1 MLAPLTRLDS
11 LSQLLYRFVRIK
23 NLVTENLTRSD
34 AIGSRSGNMLAP
46 LTRLGSLSQLP
57 YRFVRIE
64 DLVTANLTRRARTIR
79 GLHAFLGVK
88 HYPEARLP
96 RLMSVFEKKLPHT
109 ESEEDPQSKLPLRTS
124 FGTRWANFSADALE
138 HIECFGAPGMG
149 KFGCV
154 RIENMFYWNFYTSTF
169 TGTNRMIVSIYEPK
183 E

>member
-64 DLVTANLTRRARTIR
+64 DL
-79 GLHAFLGVK
+79 
-88 HYPEARLP
+88 
-96 RLMSVFEKKLPHT
+96 
-109 ESEEDPQSKLPLRTS
+109 
-124 FGTRWANFSADALE
+124 
-138 HIECFGAPGMG
+138 
-149 KFGCV
+149 
-154 RIENMFYWNFYTSTF
+154 
-169 TGTNRMIVSIYEPK
+169 
-183 E
+183 